1 MDKTYCFNCT
11 RYSHA
16 LVPVQTFLL
25 PRRQAAGRVA
35 PEPEEAGQPD
45 TAAAGGMD
53 AAPQAHHDAAP
64 GQGRLSG
71 KAVTIFR
78 VNFCKELIIFCE
90 YI

>member
-1 MDKTYCFNCT
+1 MDPKHCFKCT
-11 RYSHA
+11 HHSRAPVHSN
-16 LVPVQTFLL
+16 VPL

-64 GQGRLSG
+64 GKGRLSG
-71 KAVTIFR
+71 KVVTNI
-78 VNFCKELIIFCE
+78 
-90 YI
+90 